1 MLTDLSAPGT
11 LTISAVSIMATTVT
25 LTAVLD
31 LGHGLVI
38 FLAFAS
44 IVSTITS
51 VVCGGLLC
59 WGTSESKVL
68 ERELRAV
75 TRQAIRLPQESE
87 LIGRD
92 TTSW

>member
-1 MLTDLSAPGT
+1 MVA
-11 LTISAVSIMATTVT
+11 SIT

-31 LGHGLVI
+31 LEHGLEI

-44 IVSTITS
+44 ILSTITF

-59 WGTSESKVL
+59 WGTSESKMV
-68 ERELRAV
+68 ERELRAT